1 MGNKAEMSGW
11 VRSWQTLESKRRKDF
26 PGRGNIGPETAKKPD
41 TFKEGQERWEA
52 GNKRKSGCSKEKRAE
67 VQTMPS

>member
-1 MGNKAEMSGW
+1 MVGSDHGRHQRAKGERIFQAE
-11 VRSWQTLESKRRKDF
+11 EK
-26 PGRGNIGPETAKKPD
+26 GPETAKKPN

-52 GNKRKSGCSKEKRAE
+52 GNKRKSGCSEEKRAE